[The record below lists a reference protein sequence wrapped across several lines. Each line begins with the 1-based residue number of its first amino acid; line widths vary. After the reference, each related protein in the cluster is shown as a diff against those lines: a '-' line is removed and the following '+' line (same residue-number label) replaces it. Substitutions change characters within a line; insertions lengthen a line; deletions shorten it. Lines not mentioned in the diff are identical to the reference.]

1 MVVIRLARWG
11 ARKKPFY
18 HVVVTD
24 SRSARDGRH
33 LERVGYYNPMA
44 RGQAKDFELKLD
56 RIAYWVSEGAAVSD
70 RVSTLLKK
78 VSATPVVEAAAS

>member
-33 LERVGYYNPMA
+33 LERVGYFNPMA
-44 RGQAKDFELKLD
+44 RGQAKPFELKLD
-56 RIAYWVSEGAAVSD
+56 RIAYWVSEGASVSD

-78 VSATPVVEAAAS
+78 ISAAPATESVA